1 MLRLRQLFYYF
12 PVTSLNALRS
22 LLCVVNSSGCLE
34 TVSRNHIHA
43 QGPDLQMKE
52 LVTAARVQGG
62 QNIWTQWNCVDRR
75 CHSQPPEQNVCV
87 CVLVMG
93 LTAVSNGS
101 CLTGPWEMESKRS
114 IRYNVNNDPSSH
126 CAARD
131 KSIKDPSPCRRH
143 HPLPTAYRKKRGRE
157 SERERRSERDQEW
170 MPKYKDVFRAAHE
183 EEDWF
188 THQNCLLTLQQQ
200 PVMEEGLNC
209 EVFAGTVHWQLWN
222 HTLIVHFVLEPRSFD
237 VKMTWSEQVFLC
249 SESPWC
255 PDVCGFYK
263 YECGMLLQCK
273 YVQVENSYSSGAPPT
288 FHRRIKVQD
297 QTIEPVIV
305 YSLRKAK
312 AETCAA
318 RDEQRAGRTANVSP
332 CLMCHNWKFHYRGKS
347 HTHARNVIHMTRMN
361 GGRYGQLRLRWVSIG
376 PKPVLGQ

>member
-1 MLRLRQLFYYF
+1 MHKDQICRWRSW
-12 PVTSLNALRS
+12 SLQPEYREVRTFEHS
-22 LLCVVNSSGCLE
+22 E
-34 TVSRNHIHA
+34 TVST
-43 QGPDLQMKE
+43 GG
-52 LVTAARVQGG
+52 VTASHQNRMCVYVCWWWAWLLWVMAPVWQGLGKWSQSDRYVIMLTTIPPPIVQPETNLLKIHPRAVVTIRCQQHTEKKEGERV
-62 QNIWTQWNCVDRR
+62 
-75 CHSQPPEQNVCV
+75 
-87 CVLVMG
+87 
-93 LTAVSNGS
+93 
-101 CLTGPWEMESKRS
+101 K
-114 IRYNVNNDPSSH
+114 
-126 CAARD
+126 
-131 KSIKDPSPCRRH
+131 
-143 HPLPTAYRKKRGRE
+143 E
-157 SERERRSERDQEW
+157 SEGVKETRNECRNTKTSLELHMKKKSDL
-170 MPKYKDVFRAAHE
+170 HSI
-183 EEDWF
+183 
-188 THQNCLLTLQQQ
+188 QNCLLTLQQQ
-200 PVMEEGLNC
+200 PVLEEGLNC

-263 YECGMLLQCK
+263 YKECGMLLQCK
-273 YVQVENSYSSGAPPT
+273 YVQVENSYSSGAPPK

>member
-1 MLRLRQLFYYF
+1 MYIAPLAVRFWQQRLHLLLASSPKSSYHKCCVWDSYF
-12 PVTSLNALRS
+12 IIFLVTSLNALRS

-43 QGPDLQMKE
+43 QRPDLQMKE

-143 HPLPTAYRKKRGRE
+143 HPLPTAYRKKKR
-157 SERERRSERDQEW
+157 EREWKRAKEWKRPGMNAKIQRRFQSCTWRRRVIYTLSKIVCSLFSSSQSW
-170 MPKYKDVFRAAHE
+170 RRVWIVKYLLVLSTGSCEITHDCAFCPRATQFWCKDDLIWAG
-183 EEDWF
+183 
-188 THQNCLLTLQQQ
+188 L
-200 PVMEEGLNC
+200 PV
-209 EVFAGTVHWQLWN
+209 Q
-222 HTLIVHFVLEPRSFD
+222 
-237 VKMTWSEQVFLC
+237 
-249 SESPWC
+249 
-255 PDVCGFYK
+255 
-263 YECGMLLQCK
+263 
-273 YVQVENSYSSGAPPT
+273 
-288 FHRRIKVQD
+288 
-297 QTIEPVIV
+297 
-305 YSLRKAK
+305 
-312 AETCAA
+312 
-318 RDEQRAGRTANVSP
+318 
-332 CLMCHNWKFHYRGKS
+332 
-347 HTHARNVIHMTRMN
+347 
-361 GGRYGQLRLRWVSIG
+361 WVSMMSWCVWI
-376 PKPVLGQ
+376 L

>member
-12 PVTSLNALRS
+12 PVTSLNALQS

-43 QGPDLQMKE
+43 QGPHLQMKE

-143 HPLPTAYRKKRGRE
+143 HPLPTAYRKKEGERVKE
-157 SERERRSERDQEW
+157 SEGVKETRNECQNTKTSLELHMKKKSDLHTKIVCSLFCSSQSWRRVW
-170 MPKYKDVFRAAHE
+170 IVKYLLVLSTGSCE
-183 EEDWF
+183 I
-188 THQNCLLTLQQQ
+188 TH
-200 PVMEEGLNC
+200 
-209 EVFAGTVHWQLWN
+209 W
-222 HTLIVHFVLEPRSFD
+222 
-237 VKMTWSEQVFLC
+237 LC
-249 SESPWC
+249 ILS
-255 PDVCGFYK
+255 
-263 YECGMLLQCK
+263 
-273 YVQVENSYSSGAPPT
+273 
-288 FHRRIKVQD
+288 
-297 QTIEPVIV
+297 
-305 YSLRKAK
+305 
-312 AETCAA
+312 
-318 RDEQRAGRTANVSP
+318 
-332 CLMCHNWKFHYRGKS
+332 
-347 HTHARNVIHMTRMN
+347 
-361 GGRYGQLRLRWVSIG
+361 
-376 PKPVLGQ
+376 